1 MEQNSLRFVFL
12 AALRGAI
19 ETLLTKR
26 RMDFHLLKGKGSF
39 LVNAAS
45 GFVLYEPSQQTDTKV
60 TVAQPSASGF
70 TDAPNR
76 IRRSLLEQQLS
87 ENRGES
93 RKALKKQFYNIRNEG
108 AAFDEA
114 VSKSLKEKE
123 RTKEENKKQKD
134 LLEEA
139 MKLSL
144 AEKQKEAEEE
154 EKLCAAIELSK
165 KESIVNAMDEDEQ
178 IRKLMAL
185 SKAEFDQQYDPD
197 VYLQQVIE
205 LSRKEEDN
213 HCALK
218 NGEDLEDEGLL
229 KALELSVV
237 DFWTRILIVWEV
249 QKLLTQ
255 RK

>member
-1 MEQNSLRFVFL
+1 MFL
-12 AALRGAI
+12 AVLRGAI
-19 ETLLTKR
+19 EALLTKR
-26 RMDFHLLKGKGSF
+26 KMDFHLLKGKGSF

-45 GFVLYEPSQQTDTKV
+45 GFVLYEPSQPTDSKV

-87 ENRGES
+87 ENREES
-93 RKALKKQFYNIRNEG
+93 RKALKKQFYTIRNEG
-108 AAFDEA
+108 VAFEEA
-114 VSKSLKEKE
+114 ISKSLKEKE

-134 LLEEA
+134 LLEQA

-154 EKLCAAIELSK
+154 EKLRAAIELSK
-165 KESIVNAMDEDEQ
+165 KESIVNAMDEEEQ

-213 HCALK
+213 NCALK

-237 DFWTRILIVWEV
+237 DF
-249 QKLLTQ
+249 
-255 RK
+255 